1 MNTKKKKM
9 DKLTLFLIPIGV
21 AINFVGGQIAGNLGS
36 PVYLDSIGT
45 ISVGALCG
53 GFPGALVGLV
63 SNLVNSISY
72 PLTICYAPISIILG
86 FLASVFSK
94 RGYFRHIVKV
104 IGVMI
109 IFGIIAGGISA
120 ITTWL
125 VYGFDFG
132 VPPTSYISLPLY
144 KIFHLP
150 KFVCEFIASAC
161 IDIFDKSISIV
172 VMLGIFKAIPKRMLT
187 KLPLGNVY
195 LNKKSEYDDEI

>member
-1 MNTKKKKM
+1 MNTNKKKM

-21 AINFVGGQIAGNLGS
+21 AINFVGGQIAGNLGM

-72 PLTICYAPISIILG
+72 PLTICYAPISILLGIL
-86 FLASVFSK
+86 AAVFSK
-94 RGYFRHIVKV
+94 RGYFRHVAKV

-109 IFGIIAGGISA
+109 VFGILAGGISA

-132 VPPTSYISLPLY
+132 VPPTSYISIPLY
-144 KIFHLP
+144 KILHLP
-150 KFVCEFIASAC
+150 KFVCEFTASAC
-161 IDIFDKSISIV
+161 IDIFDKSISII
-172 VMLGIFKAIPKRMLT
+172 VMLGIFKAIPRRMLT
-187 KLPLGNVY
+187 KLLFGEVY
-195 LNKKSEYDDEI
+195 LNKKSVYDNEI